1 MTNTKRKGHWH
12 NCVRTHQTNCV
23 DNQIFQLLKGGIDQ
37 WGVDHNNLFFS
48 WVTSEATNPWV
59 AQIGEVNQLMLG
71 QQWQH
76 ELRCKFNLWWG

>member
-1 MTNTKRKGHWH
+1 MTNTERKGHWH

-48 WVTSEATNPWV
+48 
-59 AQIGEVNQLMLG
+59 
-71 QQWQH
+71 
-76 ELRCKFNLWWG
+76 